1 MTTISNLFDLS
12 GKTALITGGSRGLGR
27 QMAEGFLGAGAS
39 VVLTAR
45 KVAELEKA
53 AEELRQIGSGKVHIV
68 DCDLSALD
76 TITTTVDRIAAKVH
90 TIDILVNNA
99 GTSWVA
105 PMEDHPLEGWNKV
118 MALNVTAPFLLTQ
131 EIGKRFFIPARAGK
145 IINIASI
152 GGLSGN
158 RADTEMYTIA
168 YNTSKAAMINFTRA
182 LATEWGRYNINVNAL
197 CPGFFPSKM
206 SAELIDRLSE
216 QTLPSIPLGRF
227 GSNGDLNGAAIF
239 MASEASRHVTGQV
252 LAVDGGAT
260 A

>member
-1 MTTISNLFDLS
+1 MNIFSLE
-12 GKTALITGGSRGLGR
+12 GKTAVITGGSRGLGR
-27 QMAEGFLGAGAS
+27 QMAEGFLAAGAT

-45 KVAELEKA
+45 KAAELKETA
-53 AEELRQIGSGKVHIV
+53 DELRVIGSGNVHVV
-68 DCDLSALD
+68 DCDLSKLN
-76 TITTTVDRIAAKVH
+76 TIGTTVDRIIDAAGP
-90 TIDILVNNA
+90 IDILVNNA

-131 EIGKRFFIPARAGK
+131 EIGKRCFIPARAGK
-145 IINIASI
+145 ILNIASI
-152 GGLSGN
+152 GGLGGN
-158 RADTEMYTIA
+158 RSDTEMYTIA
-168 YNTSKAAMINFTRA
+168 YNTSKAAVINFTRA

-216 QTLPSIPLGRF
+216 KTLPSIPLGRF
-227 GSNGDLNGAAIF
+227 GSAGDLNGAAIF
-239 MASEASRHVTGQV
+239 MASEASRHITGQV
-252 LAVDGGAT
+252 LAIDGGAT